1 MFEKDSNPSEKISA
15 SQIQYIFTNPG
26 CGDNAETHT
35 VREWLGEFG
44 KWQQAIMEFGQ
55 FFREAE
61 KTASGRIME
70 LSWTAAFVGLYL
82 HYETDQEFLP
92 QFEKNVLE
100 ITALLQM
107 APIKEGGRAN
117 E

>member
-1 MFEKDSNPSEKISA
+1 MIMLKPIR
-15 SQIQYIFTNPG
+15 
-26 CGDNAETHT
+26 CGNGLESLECHWRMNFCQVAAGSRGIRT
-35 VREWLGEFG
+35 V
-44 KWQQAIMEFGQ
+44 
-55 FFREAE
+55 FREAE
-61 KTASGRIME
+61 KTASERIME

-82 HYETDQEFLP
+82 NYETDQEFLP
-92 QFEKNVLE
+92 QFEKNVRE